1 MNLLGID
8 FEEWFH
14 PELIQKYIKKTDHEL
29 SVVNGIDK
37 ILDLLTTH
45 DTYATFFMV
54 GELIES
60 RPELI
65 DKILDNGHEIGFH
78 TMYHDRLDSM
88 NNKQKF
94 VEELKKFAKL
104 TSKKSKGFRAPS
116 FSLNNSSAWAI
127 DALVENGYQY
137 DSSIVPAKTKLYGMP
152 NAELK
157 PYKITSKDL
166 EKNNENGKIIEFPLL
181 TRKFFNYSIPVAGGF
196 FIRLLP
202 LRWIETAIKNNEN
215 KKIPSTFYIHSWELT
230 PEYMKKI
237 PLSKI
242 DNFIT
247 YHNLEKTSRR
257 LEKLLKKFEFTS
269 FNRFISK
276 NNNLSNL

>member
-166 EKNNENGKIIEFPLL
+166 EKNNENGKIVEFPLL

>member
-14 PELIQKYIKKTDHEL
+14 PELIQKNIKKTDNEL

-37 ILDLLTTH
+37 ILELLRKN

-54 GELIES
+54 GELLES
-60 RPELI
+60 KPELI
-65 DKILDNGHEIGFH
+65 DKILDNDHEIAFH
-78 TMYHDRLDSM
+78 TMYHNRLDSM
-88 NNKQKF
+88 KNKQEF
-94 VEELKKFAKL
+94 TDELKKFAEL

-116 FSLNNSSAWAI
+116 FSLNYSSSWAI

-157 PYKITSKDL
+157 PYKITSEDL
-166 EKNNENGKIIEFPLL
+166 EKNNHSGKLIEFPLL
-181 TRKFFNYSIPVAGGF
+181 TRKFFNYSVPVAGGF

-230 PEYMKKI
+230 PEYMKKVS
-237 PLSKI
+237 LSKS

-247 YHNLEKTSRR
+247 YHNLEKTTIR
-257 LEKLLKKFEFTS
+257 LEKLLRKFEFTS
-269 FNRFISK
+269 FERFISK
-276 NNNLSNL
+276 NNYPSKF

>member
-14 PELIQKYIKKTDHEL
+14 PELIQKHIKKTDNEL

-37 ILDLLTTH
+37 ILELLRKN
-45 DTYATFFMV
+45 DTYSTFFMV
-54 GELIES
+54 GELLEKK
-60 RPELI
+60 PELM
-65 DKILDNGHEIGFH
+65 DKILDGNHEIAFH
-78 TMYHDRLDSM
+78 TMYHNRLDSM
-88 NNKQKF
+88 KNKQEF
-94 VEELKKFAKL
+94 VDELKKFAEL

-116 FSLNNSSAWAI
+116 FSLNYSSSWAI
-127 DALVENGYQY
+127 DTLVENGYYY

-157 PYKITSKDL
+157 PYKITSENL
-166 EKNNENGKIIEFPLL
+166 EKNNHNGKLIEFPLL
-181 TRKFFNYSIPVAGGF
+181 TRKFFNYSVPVAGGF

-202 LRWIETAIKNNEN
+202 LRWIETAIKNNES

-230 PEYMKKI
+230 PEYMKKVS
-237 PLSKI
+237 LSKS

-247 YHNLEKTSRR
+247 YHNLEKTSAR

-269 FNRFISK
+269 FERFLSK
-276 NNNLSNL
+276 NNYLSRL

>member
-14 PELIQKYIKKTDHEL
+14 PELIQKYITKKDNNL

-37 ILDLLTTH
+37 ILELLRKH

-54 GELIES
+54 GELLEAK
-60 RPELI
+60 PELM
-65 DKILDNGHEIGFH
+65 DKIIEGGHEIAFH

-88 NNKQKF
+88 KNKQEF
-94 VEELKKFAKL
+94 VDELKKFGEL

-116 FSLNNSSAWAI
+116 FSLNYSSAWAI

-137 DSSIVPAKTKLYGMP
+137 DSSVVPAKTKLYGMP

-166 EKNNENGKIIEFPLL
+166 ERNSPNGKLIEFPLL
-181 TRKFFNYSIPVAGGF
+181 TRKFFNFSIPVAGGF

-202 LRWIETAIKNNEN
+202 LRWIEKAIKNNEN
-215 KKIPSTFYIHSWELT
+215 KKIPSAFYIHSWELT

-237 PLSKI
+237 PLSKS

-247 YHNLEKTSRR
+247 YHNLEKASTR
-257 LEKLLKKFEFTS
+257 LEKLLKKFKFTS
-269 FNRFISK
+269 FERFISK
-276 NNNLSNL
+276 NDYFSTL

>member
-269 FNRFISK
+269 FDRFISK

>member
-8 FEEWFH
+8 FEDWFH

-88 NNKQKF
+88 KNKQEF
-94 VEELKKFAKL
+94 VDELKKFAKL

-269 FNRFISK
+269 FDRFISK

>member
-14 PELIQKYIKKTDHEL
+14 PELIQKYIKKTDNEL

-37 ILDLLTTH
+37 ILELLRTH

-54 GELIES
+54 GELLES
-60 RPELI
+60 KPELM
-65 DKILDNGHEIGFH
+65 DKILDGGHEIAFH
-78 TMYHDRLDSM
+78 TMYHNRLDSM
-88 NNKQKF
+88 KNKQEF
-94 VEELKKFAKL
+94 VDEIKKFAKL

-116 FSLNNSSAWAI
+116 FSLNYSSAWAS

-166 EKNNENGKIIEFPLL
+166 ERNSPDGKLIEFPLL
-181 TRKFFNYSIPVAGGF
+181 TRKFFNFSVPVAGGF

-202 LRWIETAIKNNEN
+202 LRWIEKAIKNNEN
-215 KKIPSTFYIHSWELT
+215 KEIPSAFYIHSWELT
-230 PEYMKKI
+230 PEYMRKI
-237 PLSKI
+237 PLSKS

-247 YHNLEKTSRR
+247 YHNLEKTSAR
-257 LEKLLKKFEFTS
+257 LGKLLKKFKFSS
-269 FNRFISK
+269 FERFISE
-276 NNNLSNL
+276 NNYFSTL

>member
-8 FEEWFH
+8 FEDWFH

-104 TSKKSKGFRAPS
+104 TSKKSKGFRAPT

-269 FNRFISK
+269 FDRFISK

>member
-14 PELIQKYIKKTDHEL
+14 PELIQKYIKKTDNEL

-37 ILDLLTTH
+37 ILELLRKN

-54 GELIES
+54 GELLEKK
-60 RPELI
+60 PELM
-65 DKILDNGHEIGFH
+65 DKILDGNHEIAFH
-78 TMYHDRLDSM
+78 TMYHNRLDSM
-88 NNKQKF
+88 KNKQEF
-94 VEELKKFAKL
+94 VDELKKFAEL

-116 FSLNNSSAWAI
+116 FSLNYSSSWAI
-127 DALVENGYQY
+127 DTLVENGYHY

-157 PYKITSKDL
+157 PYKITSENL
-166 EKNNENGKIIEFPLL
+166 EKNNHNGKLIEFPLL
-181 TRKFFNYSIPVAGGF
+181 TRKFFNYSVPVAGGF

-202 LRWIETAIKNNEN
+202 LRWIETAIKNNES

-230 PEYMKKI
+230 PEYMKKVS
-237 PLSKI
+237 LSKN

-247 YHNLEKTSRR
+247 YHNLEKTSAR

-269 FNRFISK
+269 FERFLSK
-276 NNNLSNL
+276 NNYLSRL

>member
-14 PELIQKYIKKTDHEL
+14 PELIQKYIKKTDHKL

-37 ILDLLTTH
+37 ILDMLRKH

-54 GELIES
+54 GDLVKS
-60 RPELI
+60 KPDLI

-78 TMYHDRLDSM
+78 TMNHKRLDSM
-88 NNKQKF
+88 DNKKEF
-94 VEELKKFAKL
+94 LEELKEFSIL

-116 FSLNNSSAWAI
+116 FSLNYSSSWAI
-127 DALVENGYQY
+127 DALIENGYVY

-157 PYKITSKDL
+157 PYKITSRNL
-166 EKNNENGKIIEFPLL
+166 EKNDENGKIIEFPLL
-181 TRKFFNYSIPVAGGF
+181 TRKFFNYSVPVAGGF
-196 FIRLLP
+196 YIRLLP
-202 LRWIETAIKNNEN
+202 LKWIETAIRENEN
-215 KKIPSTFYIHSWELT
+215 KQIPSSFYIHSWELT
-230 PEYMKKI
+230 PQYMKKI
-237 PLSKI
+237 KLSKT

-247 YHNLEKTSRR
+247 YHNLEKTSNK
-257 LEKLLKKFEFTS
+257 LEKLLKKFDFTS
-269 FNRFISK
+269 FERLIKNKDYVSK
-276 NNNLSNL
+276 N

>member
-202 LRWIETAIKNNEN
+202 LRWIETTIKNNEN

-269 FNRFISK
+269 FDRFISK

>member
-14 PELIQKYIKKTDHEL
+14 PELIQKYITKMDNNL

-37 ILDLLTTH
+37 ILELLRKH

-54 GELIES
+54 GELLEAK
-60 RPELI
+60 PELM
-65 DKILDNGHEIGFH
+65 DKIIEGGHEIAFH

-88 NNKQKF
+88 KNKQEF
-94 VEELKKFAKL
+94 VDELKKFSQL
-104 TSKKSKGFRAPS
+104 TSNKSKGFRAPS
-116 FSLNNSSAWAI
+116 FSLNYSSAWAI

-137 DSSIVPAKTKLYGMP
+137 DSSIVPAKTSLYGMP
-152 NAELK
+152 NAEIK
-157 PYKITSKDL
+157 PYKITTSNL
-166 EKNNENGKIIEFPLL
+166 EKNNQDGKLIEFPLL
-181 TRKFFNYSIPVAGGF
+181 TKKIFHFSFPVAGGF

-202 LRWIETAIKNNEN
+202 LRWIEKAIKSNEY

-230 PEYMKKI
+230 PEHMQKVQM
-237 PLSKI
+237 SKR

-247 YHNLEKTSRR
+247 YHNLKKTSAR

-269 FNRFISK
+269 FERFIS
-276 NNNLSNL
+276 NTRYTANL

>member
-14 PELIQKYIKKTDHEL
+14 PELIQKYIKKTDNEL

-37 ILDLLTTH
+37 ILELLRKN

-54 GELIES
+54 GELLEKK
-60 RPELI
+60 PELM
-65 DKILDNGHEIGFH
+65 DKILDGNHEIAFH
-78 TMYHDRLDSM
+78 TMYHNRLDSM
-88 NNKQKF
+88 KNKQEF
-94 VEELKKFAKL
+94 VDELKKFAEL

-116 FSLNNSSAWAI
+116 FSLNYSSSWAI
-127 DALVENGYQY
+127 DTLVENGYHY

-157 PYKITSKDL
+157 PYKITSENL
-166 EKNNENGKIIEFPLL
+166 EKNNHNGKLIEFPLL
-181 TRKFFNYSIPVAGGF
+181 TRKFFNYSVPVAGGF

-202 LRWIETAIKNNEN
+202 LRWIETAIKNNES

-230 PEYMKKI
+230 PEYMKKVS
-237 PLSKI
+237 LSKS

-247 YHNLEKTSRR
+247 YHNLEKTSAR

-269 FNRFISK
+269 FERFLSK
-276 NNNLSNL
+276 NNYLSRL

>member
-14 PELIQKYIKKTDHEL
+14 PELIQKYIKKTDNEL

-37 ILDLLTTH
+37 ILELLRKN
-45 DTYATFFMV
+45 DTYSTFFMV
-54 GELIES
+54 GELLEKK
-60 RPELI
+60 PELM
-65 DKILDNGHEIGFH
+65 DKILDGGHEIAFH
-78 TMYHDRLDSM
+78 TMYHNRLDSM
-88 NNKQKF
+88 KNKQEF
-94 VEELKKFAKL
+94 VDELKKFAEL

-137 DSSIVPAKTKLYGMP
+137 DSSIVPAKTSLYGMP
-152 NAELK
+152 NAEIK
-157 PYKITSKDL
+157 PYKITTSNL
-166 EKNNENGKIIEFPLL
+166 EKNNQDGKLIEFPLL
-181 TRKFFNYSIPVAGGF
+181 TKKIFHFSFPVAGGF

-202 LRWIETAIKNNEN
+202 LRWIEKAIKSNED

-230 PEYMKKI
+230 PEHMRKVQM
-237 PLSKI
+237 SKR

-247 YHNLEKTSRR
+247 YYNLKKTSAR

-269 FNRFISK
+269 FERFIS
-276 NNNLSNL
+276 NTGHTFNL